1 MITPAPGTSGK
12 IFAIGDIHGCN
23 TRLVALLER
32 LPLDREADTL
42 VFLGDYINRG
52 PDSRQVLDTLLR
64 VRATYRHVVFLK
76 GNHEQ
81 VLLDYAATGDVE
93 SLHLLRTMGVEA
105 TVASYGSSVR
115 GLLRLACI
123 PPEHQEFLQNLAFS
137 YYAGNYL
144 FTHAD
149 MDEDKLALAKSHRD
163 ASVSQRYAEAGLLA
177 SRRLAREDICLMGP
191 CIVFGHIPF
200 ETPLVMPDRI
210 GIDTGAVYGNFL
222 TAVEL
227 PGIRFYH
234 A

>member
-1 MITPAPGTSGK
+1 MTMYPPARK

-23 TRLVALLER
+23 TKLVALLKR
-32 LPLDREADTL
+32 IPMDKDSDLL

-52 PDSRQVLDTLLR
+52 PDSRKVLDTLLH
-64 VRATYRHVVFLK
+64 VKATYDHAVFLK

-93 SLHLLRTMGVEA
+93 TLHLLRTMGVEA
-105 TVASYGSSVR
+105 TAASYGSSVR
-115 GLLRLACI
+115 RIRDLSCM
-123 PPEHQEFLQNLAFS
+123 PPEHQDFLQTLEFS
-137 YYAGNYL
+137 FVAGNYL

-149 MDEDKLALAKSHRD
+149 IDEEKLALAKTRTD
-163 ASVSQRYAEAGLLA
+163 AFESQRYAEASLLA
-177 SRRLAREDICLMGP
+177 SRRLAREDFCLTGQI
-191 CIVFGHIPF
+191 IVFGHVPF
-200 ETPLVMPDRI
+200 ETPLVMTDRI

-227 PGIRFYH
+227 PDMRFYH

>member
-1 MITPAPGTSGK
+1 MFPPARK

-23 TRLVALLER
+23 TKLVALLKR
-32 LPLDREADTL
+32 IPMDKDSDLL

-52 PDSRQVLDTLLR
+52 PDSRKVLDTLLH
-64 VRATYRHVVFLK
+64 VKATYDHAVFLK

-93 SLHLLRTMGVEA
+93 TLHLLRTMGVEA
-105 TVASYGSSVR
+105 TAASYGSSVR
-115 GLLRLACI
+115 RIRDLSCM
-123 PPEHQEFLQNLAFS
+123 PPEHQDFLQTLEFS
-137 YYAGNYL
+137 FVAGNYL

-149 MDEDKLALAKSHRD
+149 IDEEKLALAKTRTD
-163 ASVSQRYAEAGLLA
+163 AFESQRYAEASLLA
-177 SRRLAREDICLMGP
+177 SRRLAREDICFTGHI
-191 CIVFGHIPF
+191 IVFGHLPF
-200 ETPLVMPDRI
+200 ETPLVMADRI

-227 PGIRFYH
+227 PDLCFHH

>member
-1 MITPAPGTSGK
+1 MLLSGQK

-23 TRLVALLER
+23 KKLIALLER
-32 LPLDREADTL
+32 LPLDKDRDIL

-52 PDSRQVLDTLLR
+52 LDSRGVLDTLLS
-64 VRATYRHVVFLK
+64 VRETYRRVVFLK

-81 VLLDYAATGDVE
+81 ALLDYVTTGDVE
-93 SLHLLRTMGVEA
+93 TLHLLRTMGIDA

-115 GLLRLACI
+115 KLMDLSCM
-123 PPEHQEFLQNLAFS
+123 PPEHQDFLQNLDFS
-137 YYAGNYL
+137 FTAGNYL

-149 MDEDKLALAKSHRD
+149 IDEEKLAAAD
-163 ASVSQRYAEAGLLA
+163 AHTHAEQSRRYVEAGLLA
-177 SRRLAREDICLMGP
+177 SRRMAREDICMTGR
-191 CIVFGHIPF
+191 IIIFGHMPF
-200 ETPLVMPDRI
+200 ETPLVMTDRI

-227 PGIRFYH
+227 PDLRFYH

>member
-1 MITPAPGTSGK
+1 MPLHSQK

-23 TRLVALLER
+23 TKLVALLAR
-32 LPLDREADTL
+32 LPVDKENDLL

-52 PDSRQVLDTLLR
+52 PDSRRVLDTLLH
-64 VRATYRHVVFLK
+64 VKSTYDHVVFLK

-81 VLLDYAATGDVE
+81 MLLDYAATGDVE
-93 SLHLLRTMGVEA
+93 TLHMLRSMGIDA
-105 TVASYGSSVR
+105 TAASYGSSVR
-115 GLLRLACI
+115 GLQNLSCMPA
-123 PPEHQEFLQNLAFS
+123 EHQDFLQNLEFS
-137 YYAGNYL
+137 LVAGKYT

-149 MDEDKLALAKSHRD
+149 MDEEKLALAGTRSD
-163 ASVSQRYAEAGLLA
+163 ALESQRYAEASLLA
-177 SRRLAREDICLMGP
+177 SRRLAREDICFMGQV
-191 CIVFGHIPF
+191 IVFGHLPF

-227 PGIRFYH
+227 PRLRFYH

>member
-1 MITPAPGTSGK
+1 MSLPLRK
-12 IFAIGDIHGCN
+12 IFAVGDIHGCN
-23 TRLVALLER
+23 NKLVALLDR
-32 LPLDREADTL
+32 LPVDKDTDLL

-52 PDSRQVLDTLLR
+52 PDSRKALDTLLHIG
-64 VRATYRHVVFLK
+64 ATYDHVVFLK

-93 SLHLLRTMGVEA
+93 TLHMLRSMGIDA
-105 TVASYGSSVR
+105 MAASYGATVR
-115 GLLRLACI
+115 GLRDLSCM
-123 PPEHQEFLQNLAFS
+123 PQEHRDFLQNLEFS
-137 YYAGNYL
+137 HLAGNYL

-149 MDEDKLALAKSHRD
+149 MDEEKLALARTRSD
-163 ASVSQRYAEAGLLA
+163 ALESRRYAEASLLA
-177 SRRLAREDICLMGP
+177 SRRLAREDICLMGHI
-191 CIVFGHIPF
+191 IVFGHLPF

-227 PGIRFYH
+227 PGLRFYH

>member
-1 MITPAPGTSGK
+1 MILPAPGDSGK

-32 LPLDREADTL
+32 LPLDRETDTL
-42 VFLGDYINRG
+42 IFLGDYINRG

-64 VRATYRHVVFLK
+64 VKETFRHVVFLK

-81 VLLDYAATGDVE
+81 ALLDYAATGDVDG
-93 SLHLLRTMGVEA
+93 LPMLRTMGVEA
-105 TVASYGSSVR
+105 TVASYGASVR

-123 PPEHQEFLQNLAFS
+123 PPDHQEFLQNLEFS
-137 YYAGNYL
+137 CCAGNYL

-149 MDEDKLALAKSHRD
+149 MDEEKLTQAQTRSD
-163 ASVSQRYAEAGLLA
+163 AAVSQRYAEAALLA

-191 CIVFGHIPF
+191 RIVFGHMPF

-227 PGIRFYH
+227 PRICFHH